1 MLRFKYNSILA
12 NDNNNLRKVSK
23 KMLDDSIRK
32 TTEQI
37 YKNNAKDTIPLNY
50 LPEQNK
56 KNILPHY
63 FNNNL
68 YSYNYFLL
76 LLSFFAA
83 YQFRYYIQRK
93 IT

>member
-1 MLRFKYNSILA
+1 MLRLKYNSLLV

-23 KMLDDSIRK
+23 KLLDDNIRK
-32 TTEQI
+32 TTDQI
-37 YKNNAKDTIPLNY
+37 HKNHILLNY
-50 LPEQNK
+50 LPEQNNK
-56 KNILPHY
+56 KIFPHY
-63 FNNNL
+63 FNNNNL

-76 LLSFFAA
+76 LLSFFAG